1 MALSGTEDV
10 GGAINSGGT
19 GDDAGGRGPTA
30 GAAQCSGGGGAQPQA
45 VEAGIITV
53 GSMRDQGAEGPGD
66 VLVDRQTVLDN
77 VFRMGD
83 LHETT
88 RKEGGE
94 SG

>member
-1 MALSGTEDV
+1 MPE
-10 GGAINSGGT
+10 
-19 GDDAGGRGPTA
+19 GRARRRAQPNAA
-30 GAAQCSGGGGAQPQA
+30 GAGGAQPQA

-53 GSMRDQGAEGPGD
+53 GSMRDHGAEGPGD
-66 VLVDRQTVLDN
+66 GLVDRQTVLSN

-83 LHETT
+83 SHETT